1 MDPASIAAALIG
13 ARTGALQTEFAAK
26 MLKMNAD
33 QGTSI
38 AQMLQS
44 AAQNENQLASLAA
57 GLGQNLDVTA

>member
-26 MLKMNAD
+26 MLKMNAQ

-57 GLGQNLDVTA
+57 GLGQNLDMTA

>member
-26 MLKMNAD
+26 MLKINAN
-33 QGTSI
+33 QGVSI
-38 AQMLQS
+38 AQMLS
-44 AAQNENQLASLAA
+44 AATQNENQLASLGA

>member
-13 ARTGALQTEFAAK
+13 ARTGELQTELAVK
-26 MLKMNAD
+26 MLKMNAG
-33 QGTSI
+33 QGASV
-38 AQMLQS
+38 AQMLQA